1 MRLLLARHIAK
12 ITFHRFDDEPPLRLL
27 PHLAQCQE
35 LVARRLR
42 KPKADLRIILDALS
56 AIARRRTPDSPGGG
70 ITFRRTRFTHFW
82 FVLATTFD
90 KMKSQMATRTP
101 RRTIARPRAKRGRP
115 RTHREAW
122 TKVSVVMFERQVLE
136 LDRLTAAIR
145 GNTGANLTRAEII
158 RALLDALNESR
169 LDVTSVVSGAQL
181 KRLLSQK
188 LSA

>member
-1 MRLLLARHIAK
+1 
-12 ITFHRFDDEPPLRLL
+12 
-27 PHLAQCQE
+27 
-35 LVARRLR
+35 
-42 KPKADLRIILDALS
+42 
-56 AIARRRTPDSPGGG
+56 
-70 ITFRRTRFTHFW
+70 
-82 FVLATTFD
+82 
-90 KMKSQMATRTP
+90 MATRT
-101 RRTIARPRAKRGRP
+101 RTPHGHRPRPKRGRP

-136 LDRLTAAIR
+136 LDQLTAAIR

-169 LDVTSVVSGAQL
+169 IDVTSVVSGAQL

>member
-1 MRLLLARHIAK
+1 
-12 ITFHRFDDEPPLRLL
+12 
-27 PHLAQCQE
+27 
-35 LVARRLR
+35 
-42 KPKADLRIILDALS
+42 
-56 AIARRRTPDSPGGG
+56 
-70 ITFRRTRFTHFW
+70 
-82 FVLATTFD
+82 
-90 KMKSQMATRTP
+90 MATRAV
-101 RRTIARPRAKRGRP
+101 RRTVSRPHPKRGRP

-145 GNTGANLTRAEII
+145 GTTGAKLTRAEVI
-158 RALLDALNESR
+158 RSLLDALNESR